1 MSAPLSPP
9 ITYKQALEQA
19 AAQIAE
25 LKTPKPT
32 AEQAVIA
39 TAAAAN
45 TIIAARDRA
54 SEHAKQAIHQL
65 WLAVNPYDE
74 TAVAAF
80 AAQAARIMMAA
91 QQAAAK
97 AAAVGQAHQL
107 AAVGVKAAA
116 VQSVPLDVRAPA
128 AVIKNGL
135 LVLRQHAVSVDYAE
149 GSAKVSTADMTT
161 QGVFKRP
168 AAVYRYAKSKG
179 ATDVQAQAL
188 AGQRIDDLID
198 DNLMLAQR
206 LAQQQVLAAAAEPVN
221 LDGRPKAKTKIIGYR
236 RVIHPELSYG
246 GTCGMCIAAS
256 DRIYYVAELLPIH
269 AHCKCTIA
277 AITEDYDPADDLN
290 AVDLNQLYKDAG
302 GTSVAHLKRTRYKV
316 DQHGELGSVMV
327 PKSKYKPRTTKSKVR
342 AGGTALLD
350 DQPAQSEVAKHQLR
364 VMEENLA
371 RLRSE
376 GEPEDSSKVKYHNK
390 LIAKLREQAGESAPE
405 PATGGGGGDDGGNR
419 GGGRGTGF
427 GDPGDDERRRGFKG
441 GPTGMVPAKEPR
453 RGGKGYSH
461 DDEER
466 RLEWVMD
473 RAMVQRSNPKRGE
486 TSTSLDAVMEHV
498 VRLHEYRAKH
508 GITGRL
514 DERAGSPLS
523 NDEREI
529 VDVLLAEGR
538 NVTALARKQTGDAT
552 PDIAVDGTLAEIK
565 ASVAGNMAA
574 FAARVG
580 DIPIDQ
586 GADHVFVNSK
596 RSKISDE
603 QMNEAMN
610 RLVTDGVL
618 RYIRII
624 GNQVDEQFGRW

>member
-9 ITYKQALEQA
+9 ITYQQALEQA
-19 AAQIAE
+19 AAQIAQ
-25 LKTPKPT
+25 LKTPKPS

-188 AGQRIDDLID
+188 AGQRIDDLVD

-327 PKSKYKPRTTKSKVR
+327 PKSKYKPQTTKSKVR
-342 AGGTALLD
+342 VGGTALLD
-350 DQPAQSEVAKHQLR
+350 DQPAQAEVAKQQLR
-364 VMEENLA
+364 VLEDNLA
-371 RLRSE
+371 RMRSE
-376 GEPEDSSKVKYHNK
+376 GEPEDSSKIAYHEK
-390 LIAKLREQAGESAPE
+390 LIAKLRKQASENEDAEPAGAGKSGRTRGSSTANTDEQAPE
-405 PATGGGGGDDGGNR
+405 PAAGTSGGGGGGNR
-419 GGGRGTGF
+419 GGGGRTGF
-427 GDPGDDERRRGFKG
+427 GDPGDDLPFDRGDIQATYG
-441 GPTGMVPAKEPR
+441 TWVHIWNGDD
-453 RGGKGYSH
+453 RGGKH
-461 DDEER
+461 DPFEGPFEENKTLFPKRWFGPDEDNPDYEAAQSEIMQALHQAPAIVEFAAADR
-466 RLEWVMD
+466 WSVVTLHDGVVTRHFVKLVDGAPVMD
-473 RAMVQRSNPKRGE
+473 A
-486 TSTSLDAVMEHV
+486 AW
-498 VRLHEYRAKH
+498 
-508 GITGRL
+508 
-514 DERAGSPLS
+514 PLS
-523 NDEREI
+523 GNGVGI
-529 VDVLLAEGR
+529 VRSTNPLRIELVGPAQFPPR
-538 NVTALARKQTGDAT
+538 ARKD
-552 PDIAVDGTLAEIK
+552 
-565 ASVAGNMAA
+565 
-574 FAARVG
+574 
-580 DIPIDQ
+580 
-586 GADHVFVNSK
+586 
-596 RSKISDE
+596 
-603 QMNEAMN
+603 
-610 RLVTDGVL
+610 
-618 RYIRII
+618 
-624 GNQVDEQFGRW
+624 